1 MSGHSKWS
9 TIKRQKGAKDA
20 KRGQIFTKIGGAIT
34 IAAREG
40 GGGDPASNFKL
51 RLAMDQAKAANMPR
65 ENIDR
70 AIERGLGKAGG
81 AALETVTYEGYAP
94 GKVALVIEVATDNR
108 NRTTPEVRG
117 AIEKAGGTFTS
128 PGAVA
133 WMFKEQGLVTLQ
145 KAGKSLDEIF
155 EAAVDAGA
163 DDVEDAGDLVEVFTK
178 SSDVEKVKNTLASK
192 GLTVQSAEIFKK
204 PKTVQAVNDADLAKK
219 VLNLIEKLEDLDDV
233 QKVYANFDIPDDV
246 LHKVEG

>member
-9 TIKRQKGAKDA
+9 TIKRQKGANDA

-40 GGGDPASNFKL
+40 GAGDPASNFKL
-51 RLAMDQAKAANMPR
+51 RLAMYQAKAANMPK

-117 AIEKAGGTFTS
+117 AIERSGGTFTS

-133 WMFKEQGLVTLQ
+133 WMLKEQGL
-145 KAGKSLDEIF
+145 I
-155 EAAVDAGA
+155 
-163 DDVEDAGDLVEVFTK
+163 
-178 SSDVEKVKNTLASK
+178 
-192 GLTVQSAEIFKK
+192 
-204 PKTVQAVNDADLAKK
+204 
-219 VLNLIEKLEDLDDV
+219 
-233 QKVYANFDIPDDV
+233 
-246 LHKVEG
+246 